1 LVVGAGFT
9 FQDFAAGVDVGDL
22 GQATD
27 FIVVAGGGDAVGM
40 SERGDSAVGP
50 AGVGV
55 TGVVGVKTGHGLS
68 VDDLNEFATGVVNRK
83 YNYLPGN

>member
-1 LVVGAGFT
+1 MIVGAGFA

-22 GQATD
+22 GQAPD
-27 FIVVAGGGDAVGM
+27 FIVVAGGGDAVGVG
-40 SERGDSAVGP
+40 ERGDSAVGP

-68 VDDLNEFATGVVNRK
+68 VDDLDELPTGVVNRK
-83 YNYLPGN
+83 YNYLPVN